1 MRLHLGGHLDWYDAQ
16 KRSWLDVPLAQPIL
30 LTDLLAQLGI
40 PAGEVA
46 IVVVDR
52 RAVPLKG
59 TVVADGDRVELYPAM
74 GGGETGAS

>member
-46 IVVVDR
+46 IVAIDR
-52 RAVPLKG
+52 RAVPLEG
-59 TVVADGDRVELYPAM
+59 TLVVDGDRVELYPAM
-74 GGGETGAS
+74 GGGQT